1 MIEEAIAEYE
11 KAFDLSSDDPY
22 AMAILA
28 NNYYESGQKTKADN
42 LFDRL
47 KQMSRDGYVPPM
59 CFCWIHQARGE
70 MDLYSEWLEQACN
83 EHDGFLPWYRV
94 TSIERYRIPDDP
106 RANELLRK
114 AGLI

>member
-1 MIEEAIAEYE
+1 
-11 KAFDLSSDDPY
+11 
-22 AMAILA
+22 MAILA

-59 CFCWIHQARGE
+59 CFCWIYQARGE
-70 MDLYSEWLEQACN
+70 MDLYYEWLEKACN

-94 TSIERYRIPDDP
+94 ITIEKYRIPDEP
-106 RANELLRK
+106 RYNELLEK
-114 AGLI
+114 AGLL